1 MHLIDKTKT
10 PCKLLRAIHK
20 VHDFRIG
27 LFEQY
32 KTSIALFEKKLK
44 IKMTNSGGAYYDK
57 QRNAN

>member
-32 KTSIALFEKKLK
+32 K
-44 IKMTNSGGAYYDK
+44 MTTIGGDYHQFTY
-57 QRNAN
+57 